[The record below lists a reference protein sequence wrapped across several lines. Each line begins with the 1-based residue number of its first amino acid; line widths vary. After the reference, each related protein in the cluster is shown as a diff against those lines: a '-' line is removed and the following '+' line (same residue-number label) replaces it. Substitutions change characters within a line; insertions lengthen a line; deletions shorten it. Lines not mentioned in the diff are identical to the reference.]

1 MGDLS
6 YLACRLPDKLRL
18 RGEQRPDCQ
27 YQEQTPLKVK
37 DFFTA
42 QDQKSQP
49 TTVETSG
56 LCQLEPREA
65 FEAMSLNDKGE
76 QRGLFLSVNQA
87 RDGRPEE
94 AYMDNSVVACQSP
107 QPFLTASFGDADYNM
122 SGSSGEEALFAK
134 SGTGH
139 LYPDEEEEEA
149 VGQQEDGGGNRS
161 QQLQEELPELP
172 VMDKSASRQA
182 TFTPPPPQ
190 PTAQQQQPLS
200 QEVLR
205 TPSGRSHSAMVFLTP
220 KEKYAKEVSAERKLE
235 SVQRRVVFDTDA
247 ADQFP
252 AQQQQQ
258 LPQLQDSLQQQQQPQ
273 PSQVEEMPISSP
285 VLTTPSPVKTVKIPL
300 AFKILQAKKK
310 MATQKKLILE
320 HGEVR
325 LTHQQRCKL
334 KPLRKRALK
343 ALKPAIAGV
352 NGTGGTME
360 AQARS
365 EQEQSSFPPGDTSE
379 NKAKRI
385 FNRKDKLLAEHRRR
399 QVPSSSSSSPVA
411 APPDPK
417 KTSPAL
423 PDNVS
428 IESRLI
434 SEEAAKNGSETV
446 AVAVVLTCPF
456 CSQTSKTR
464 KEHYKHIKVG
474 DT

>member
-273 PSQVEEMPISSP
+273 PSQVEEMPISLALEESFGVAHQP
-285 VLTTPSPVKTVKIPL
+285 TTEEQA
-300 AFKILQAKKK
+300 AFKSGVDLHG
-310 MATQKKLILE
+310 ATAAE
-320 HGEVR
+320 W
-325 LTHQQRCKL
+325 
-334 KPLRKRALK
+334 
-343 ALKPAIAGV
+343 
-352 NGTGGTME
+352 N
-360 AQARS
+360 
-365 EQEQSSFPPGDTSE
+365 
-379 NKAKRI
+379 
-385 FNRKDKLLAEHRRR
+385 LLADGYHGA
-399 QVPSSSSSSPVA
+399 QDSSVTHA
-411 APPDPK
+411 APPVDRTTSTGIVEVASAQDLIQPESA
-417 KTSPAL
+417 SPAA
-423 PDNVS
+423 PQFSASYMN
-428 IESRLI
+428 IHPKMRY
-434 SEEAAKNGSETV
+434 T
-446 AVAVVLTCPF
+446 
-456 CSQTSKTR
+456 Q
-464 KEHYKHIKVG
+464 YK
-474 DT
+474 